1 VTKTLRWLFLAAIPC
16 LLLAPGRSLAVITGA
31 MPNDDAGYDNV
42 GDFPITQ
49 LANVGT
55 IQATNG
61 DQGNGYA
68 AVTYIQNDW
77 CIVPFHV
84 VGNGDSAIM
93 PTLTVNFGGGN
104 IVASGS
110 TAVRLVNPSDDSPT
124 DLVLFKLPSTPSE
137 VTNVTVATSDPTFNT
152 PFYNAGFGGERNS
165 GLQGYDD
172 NFNETNESNPPYSG
186 YSVDSYIQVLDWG
199 QNKVNVNLGTNE
211 DPSTTAVANAG
222 YGDVT
227 VFASDFFNSSQSD
240 QVTPGDSGGGVFTD
254 NGTLIGL
261 NEAYDVPNSNQ
272 DILWS
277 AVFGD
282 TSYYTDL
289 ATYAPQI
296 NAITAV
302 PEPTSGMLLV
312 ALAAPIL
319 ARRRSRRAAPS
330 I

>member
-1 VTKTLRWLFLAAIPC
+1 
-16 LLLAPGRSLAVITGA
+16 
-31 MPNDDAGYDNV
+31 
-42 GDFPITQ
+42 
-49 LANVGT
+49 
-55 IQATNG
+55 
-61 DQGNGYA
+61 
-68 AVTYIQNDW
+68 
-77 CIVPFHV
+77 
-84 VGNGDSAIM
+84 
-93 PTLTVNFGGGN
+93 TVNFGGGN